1 MGLRKS
7 SEIRGRSVG
16 PADVPQMA
24 ADGPDFLPA
33 RTLETQTRGS
43 YLYSTDTRAGARLI
57 KRAIKLLKCFAH
69 PSPPPSPPSSCGLKL
84 FFTHTAA
91 HG

>member
-7 SEIRGRSVG
+7 SKIRGRSVG

-43 YLYSTDTRAGARLI
+43 YLYSTDTRAGARLTR
-57 KRAIKLLKCFAH
+57 RAMKLLKCLARPPPS
-69 PSPPPSPPSSCGLKL
+69 PSPPPPAP
-84 FFTHTAA
+84 
-91 HG
+91 